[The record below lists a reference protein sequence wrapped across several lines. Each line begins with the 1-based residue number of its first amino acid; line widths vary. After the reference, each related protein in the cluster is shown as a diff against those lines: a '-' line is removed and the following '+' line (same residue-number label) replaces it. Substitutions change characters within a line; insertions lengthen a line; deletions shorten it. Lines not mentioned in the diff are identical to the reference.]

1 MKKVKKINLVNLSK
15 DEMNKRELSKLLG
28 GTTCCICGYPNN
40 PDNTNTNNAG
50 DLSTPGGGYGTGSF
64 RG

>member
-15 DEMNKRELSKLLG
+15 DEMNKKELGKLLG
-28 GTTCCICGYPNN
+28 GTTCCICGHGPK
-40 PDNTNTNNAG
+40 NTIANNAG